1 MTDFYF
7 DDTYD
12 MSLENS
18 DIRFTN
24 DDNKVVQRLESRL
37 QFIQEEWFLDITAG
51 LPYPQIIFEVGTSIE
66 DVYNLLRN
74 TIINT
79 DGVDSIR
86 ELILTPDTE
95 ARSLLVTATINETET
110 LEITLP

>member
-7 DDTYD
+7 DDNYD
-12 MSLENS
+12 MSLENA

-24 DDNKVVQRLESRL
+24 DDNKVVQRLTSRL
-37 QFIQEEWFLDITAG
+37 QFILGEWFLNVSVG
-51 LPYPQIIFEVGTSIE
+51 LPYPQIIFEAGTSIE
-66 DVYNLLRN
+66 DVYNLLRT

-79 DGVDSIR
+79 DGVETINSL
-86 ELILTPDTE
+86 ELTPDTE
-95 ARSLLVTATINETET
+95 ARTLLVTASINQNIP